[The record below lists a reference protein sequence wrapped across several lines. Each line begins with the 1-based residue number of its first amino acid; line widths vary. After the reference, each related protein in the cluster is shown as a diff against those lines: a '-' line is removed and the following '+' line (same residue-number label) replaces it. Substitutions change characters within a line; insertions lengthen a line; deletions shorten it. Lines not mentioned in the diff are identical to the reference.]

1 LIFFGFLL
9 LLLLVIYNSNFRAV
23 QSMDTIPAR
32 LLPFGLLLDHSL
44 YLDQWI
50 LSPLARSQ
58 GARPPSYTANS
69 QGHLMSIYPIITTVV
84 VTPLY
89 VLPAWWL
96 SRQSPPLYPH
106 ALAFF
111 VIVDTMEKLSASLI
125 AAMSGALL
133 FLALRKMASR
143 NVSLVVA
150 LIYGLASNT
159 WAISSQALWRH
170 GLTELSFAFLLWA
183 LFRVPDSPSAPF
195 WAGLALAVATANK
208 PLEAILI
215 VPLLLYFGRRQRK
228 DWLLF
233 LTPLVALGSLVLA
246 YNLYF
251 FGRLLGGYAPR
262 LGAKVTAHFP
272 FLARLVV
279 GLPGSMISPSRGLL
293 VYTLGAAFAFW
304 GAARLWKE
312 KSLGWTRPLI
322 VALGFLVLAYTLYFF
337 GRHLGGYAVPTHGAA
352 GGAHLPFLARH
363 RVGLPGSLVSPSRGL
378 LVYMPWTA
386 FAFWGAARLWK
397 ENNLGWGR
405 PLLVGLAAIWVV
417 QMTAGNWW
425 AGWCF
430 GPRYLTDLL
439 PFLAWFLVPVWASIR
454 ARPVLRVAFAAT
466 VAIALWVQVVG
477 AFYYPAGNW
486 DGWPVSVDLEPQRC
500 WDWSDNQ
507 VLRSWRAGPAPPYLL
522 NQWERLLQPRSG
534 VPQP

>member
-1 LIFFGFLL
+1 LTFFLFLL
-9 LLLLVIYNSNFRAV
+9 LLLLVIYNSNFRTIATD
-23 QSMDTIPAR
+23 DTFPAR
-32 LLPFGLLLDHSL
+32 FLPFSLLLDHSL

-50 LSPLARSQ
+50 QPRLAEPLGPNGLYFAAKSHGHWISP
-58 GARPPSYTANS
+58 
-69 QGHLMSIYPIITTVV
+69 YPIITPVV

-96 SRQSPPLYPH
+96 SRQSPPLYPYSVGFLV
-106 ALAFF
+106 AA
-111 VIVDTMEKLSASLI
+111 VTMEKLSASLI

-133 FLALRKMASR
+133 FLAFRKIASR

-159 WAISSQALWRH
+159 WTISSQALWRH

-215 VPLLLYFGRRQRK
+215 VPFLLYFGRGQWK
-228 DWLLF
+228 NWLLF
-233 LTPLVALGSLVLA
+233 LAPLVALGSLVFS

-251 FGRLLGGYAPR
+251 FANLLGVYSVQS
-262 LGAKVTAHFP
+262 LVTEGGAHFP
-272 FLARLVV
+272 FLARLGV
-279 GLPGSMISPSRGLL
+279 GLPGL
-293 VYTLGAAFAFW
+293 
-304 GAARLWKE
+304 
-312 KSLGWTRPLI
+312 
-322 VALGFLVLAYTLYFF
+322 
-337 GRHLGGYAVPTHGAA
+337 
-352 GGAHLPFLARH
+352 
-363 RVGLPGSLVSPSRGL
+363 LVSPSRGL

-397 ENNLGWGR
+397 EKSPGWSR
-405 PLLVGLAAIWVV
+405 PLIVALAAVFVV
-417 QMTAGNWW
+417 QVGGINWW

-430 GPRYLTDLL
+430 GPRYATDLL
-439 PFLAWFLVPVWASIR
+439 PFLAWFLVPVWTSIR
-454 ARPVLRVAFAAT
+454 ARPVLRLVFAAT

-486 DGWPVSVDLEPQRC
+486 DGWPVNVDLEPQRC

-507 VLRSWRAGPAPPYLL
+507 VQRSWRAGPAPPFLL